1 MYMAQVGRLER
12 KLAQKSL
19 SNKVEKLANLLAI
32 VLSYFLRVIVL
43 NKRAFCFGLPA
54 RVGHATSALPWYTE

>member
-1 MYMAQVGRLER
+1 MYMAQEGRLER

-43 NKRAFCFGLPA
+43 NKRADCDCTVTLFHGDISL
-54 RVGHATSALPWYTE
+54 HS

>member
-32 VLSYFLRVIVL
+32 VFSYLLRVIVL
-43 NKRAFCFGLPA
+43 NKRAYCLA
-54 RVGHATSALPWYTE
+54 